1 MNQRFVRLRPAAAVA
16 AVLLVVVALPTL
28 AEKPAAPAPA
38 GKEPGE
44 LWENTVQMTGMGM
57 AMPPQ
62 TSKACRPKTAW
73 SEPPMADKNHE
84 CEMLDVK
91 SSPGKMS
98 WSMRCKGNPPTTGT
112 GEITFDGQDAF
123 KGTVTMKTAEGEMLM
138 KLSGRNLH
146 QECDAG
152 EIKRQV
158 AEIQQASASSM
169 AKVCEDGARSL
180 MLMLFD
186 GPSAMCKEPAQKAEF
201 CKNLATLKGFGS
213 LPADPSSPNSSAAA
227 AKFCDT
233 SPRALLADL
242 CPKALAQDSFE
253 FLGKNCPAETKALAE
268 RECAGRKYTA
278 LTGSKYQGF
287 CTTFAADMLAG
298 AAPDG
303 SKPASAD
310 PKMNSVDKAKKK
322 LKGLFGK

>member
-1 MNQRFVRLRPAAAVA
+1 MSARPKVIRLAAVA
-16 AVLLVVVALPTL
+16 AALLVAVTLPAL

-62 TSKACRPKTAW
+62 TSKVCRPKSGW
-73 SEPPMADKNHE
+73 NEPPMAADKNHE

-112 GEITFDGQDAF
+112 GEITFDGQDTF

-146 QECDAG
+146 QDCDAG
-152 EIKRQV
+152 ELKRQV
-158 AEIQQASASSM
+158 VATKQASQDAM
-169 AKVCEDGARSL
+169 AKACVDGARS
-180 MLMLFD
+180 MTLMLFD

-201 CKNLATLKGFGS
+201 CKNLATMKGFGS

-233 SPRALLADL
+233 TPQALLADL

-253 FLGKNCPAETKALAE
+253 FLGKNCPTETKALAE

-278 LTGSKYQGF
+278 LSGSKYQGF
-287 CTTFAADMLAG
+287 CATFAADMLAG
-298 AAPDG
+298 AQKDE
-303 SKPASAD
+303 SKPAEAD
-310 PKMNSVDKAKKK
+310 PKASAVDKAKKK
-322 LKGLFGK
+322 IRGLFGK

>member
-1 MNQRFVRLRPAAAVA
+1 MSARPNVIRLAAVA
-16 AVLLVVVALPTL
+16 AALLVAVALPTL

-62 TSKACRPKTAW
+62 TSRVCRPKGEW
-73 SEPPMADKNHE
+73 KEPPTADKNHE

-91 SSPGKMS
+91 SSPAKMS
-98 WSMRCKGNPPTTGT
+98 WSMRCKGNPPVTGN
-112 GEITFDGQDAF
+112 GELTFEGQDAF
-123 KGTVTMKTAEGEMLM
+123 KGTVTMKTAEGEMLT

-152 EIKRQV
+152 ELKRQV

-169 AKVCEDGARSL
+169 AKLCEDGARSL
-180 MLMLFD
+180 TLMLFD
-186 GPSAMCKEPAQKAEF
+186 GPSAMCKEPAQKAEL
-201 CKNLATLKGFGS
+201 CKNLATVKGFGS

-233 SPRALLADL
+233 TPQALLADL

-287 CTTFAADMLAG
+287 CTTFAADMLADAKPG
-298 AAPDG
+298 E
-303 SKPASAD
+303 SKPAEAD
-310 PKMNSVDKAKKK
+310 PKASAVDKAKKK
-322 LKGLFGK
+322 IRGLFGK